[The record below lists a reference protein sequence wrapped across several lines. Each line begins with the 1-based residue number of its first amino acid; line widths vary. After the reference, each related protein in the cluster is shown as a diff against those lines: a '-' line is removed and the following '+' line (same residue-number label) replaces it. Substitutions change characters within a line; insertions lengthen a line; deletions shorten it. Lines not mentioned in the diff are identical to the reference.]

1 MNSLLLVTYKNG
13 VSIVNNLIANIDESL
28 LDKMPEHADDWTIK
42 EHIIHLV
49 DSEINAFIRL
59 KSIIAQPS
67 SECYVMNEEEWTK
80 NIRRKNEDMNKYLK
94 LFGLIR
100 ELAYDFI
107 IDEDERTRED
117 NYYIKTING
126 KAEKITINKWL
137 QIYTKHLNFH
147 VDYIEKIN
155 AELKEKGRI

>member
-1 MNSLLLVTYKNG
+1 MSSPLLETYKNG
-13 VSIVNNLIANIDESL
+13 VSVINNLIAGIDESL

-59 KSIIAQPS
+59 KSIIAQPA
-67 SECYVMNEEEWTK
+67 SECYVMNEENWTK

-94 LFGLIR
+94 LFGGIR

-107 IDEDERTRED
+107 KEEDERSREE
-117 NYYIKTING
+117 NYYIRTING
-126 KAEKITINKWL
+126 KAEKVTINKWL
-137 QIYTKHLNFH
+137 QIYNNHLNAH
-147 VDYIEKIN
+147 VEYIEKIN
-155 AELKEKGRI
+155 AELTGK

>member
-1 MNSLLLVTYKNG
+1 MNSPLLETYKNG
-13 VSIVNNLIANIDESL
+13 VSIINNLIAGIDESL

-59 KSIIAQPS
+59 KSIIAQPA
-67 SECYVMNEEEWTK
+67 SECYVMNEENWTK

-94 LFGLIR
+94 LFGGIR

-107 IDEDERTRED
+107 KEEDERSREE
-117 NYYIKTING
+117 NYYIRTING
-126 KAEKITINKWL
+126 KAEKVTINKWL
-137 QIYTKHLNFH
+137 QIYNNHLSAH
-147 VDYIEKIN
+147 VEYIEKIN
-155 AELKEKGRI
+155 ADLKGE

>member
-1 MNSLLLVTYKNG
+1 MNSPLLETYKNG
-13 VSIVNNLIANIDESL
+13 VSIINNLIAGIDESL

-59 KSIIAQPS
+59 KSIIAQPA
-67 SECYVMNEEEWTK
+67 SECYVMNEENWTK

-94 LFGLIR
+94 LFGGIR

-107 IDEDERTRED
+107 KEEDERSREE
-117 NYYIKTING
+117 NYYIRTING
-126 KAEKITINKWL
+126 KAEKVTINKWL
-137 QIYTKHLNFH
+137 QIYNHHLNAH
-147 VDYIEKIN
+147 VEYIEKIN
-155 AELKEKGRI
+155 AELTGE